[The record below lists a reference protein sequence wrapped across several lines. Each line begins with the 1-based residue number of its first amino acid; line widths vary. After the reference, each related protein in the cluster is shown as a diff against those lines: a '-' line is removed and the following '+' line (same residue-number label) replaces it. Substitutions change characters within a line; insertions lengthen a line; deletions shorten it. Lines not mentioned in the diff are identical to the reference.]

1 MKFAIFLSEMA
12 MIRELGVGLRYH
24 SALAD
29 FVASSGEA
37 IDVLEI
43 DSSPW
48 LDRHDE
54 DELSRLARIPCAK
67 LLRGCPVGASR
78 LPEPGV
84 LPRLRE
90 LASAL
95 EAPWITGELAF
106 HRAHRLEGSG
116 AKGED
121 FDTGLLLPL
130 RQTVGGARLAAH
142 SARSVGNEVRAPF
155 ALRGVRNYLK
165 PRRDEISD
173 GEFLAEVAED
183 AECGIVLDLGSLWIN
198 AANGR
203 CPVAR
208 FLDEI
213 PLERVWDLRLGSA
226 SQRTGYGFGVRP
238 GEILE
243 PLAEIAA
250 ALVPRLPNLR
260 AILFEIHPDSVARLG
275 ASGLVEQIRVLRSL
289 WEDRRNPLGA
299 SSRTRHRSSRWRHER
314 SIAPR
319 EWEDTLGGLVVG
331 KDVRGPLAEELLRDP
346 GLAAARQ
353 LLSDSRASMVAKHL
367 ALTSRLVVAAAGP
380 AFFRSLLEAYWRR
393 EAPSPSAPLEALR
406 FGRHLSTLALDI
418 PYFSEVLEYERAVIA
433 SRLDGEK
440 RVVSFR
446 HDPEVVLRALAKG
459 RLPGDPSRGIFGV
472 EVASA

>member
-1 MKFAIFLSEMA
+1 MTIPD
-12 MIRELGVGLRYH
+12 LGVGLRYH

-29 FVASSGEA
+29 FVASSAEA

-48 LDRHDE
+48 LDRFDE
-54 DELSRLARIPCAK
+54 EALAGLARIPCAK
-67 LLRGCPVGASR
+67 ILRGCPVGASR
-78 LPEPGV
+78 LPEPSV
-84 LPRLRE
+84 LPRLRN

-95 EAPWITGELAF
+95 EARWVTGELAF
-106 HRAHRLEGSG
+106 DRAHSPEGNAG
-116 AKGED
+116 KGED
-121 FDTGLLLPL
+121 FAAGLLLPL

-142 SARSVGNEVRAPF
+142 SARSVGNEVGAPF

-173 GEFLAEVAED
+173 GEFLAEVSED
-183 AECGIVLDLGSLWIN
+183 VECGIVLDLGSLWIN

-203 CPVAR
+203 SPVAR
-208 FLDEI
+208 CLDEI
-213 PLERVWDLRLGSA
+213 PLGRVWDLRLGSA
-226 SQRTGYGFGVRP
+226 SRRTGYGFGVRP

-243 PLAEIAA
+243 ALVEIATE
-250 ALVPRLPNLR
+250 LVPRLPNLR

-275 ASGLVEQIRVLRSL
+275 AAGITDQIRVLRSL
-289 WEDRRNPLGA
+289 WGKRRNAGGA
-299 SSRTRHRSSRWRHER
+299 SSRARQRGSRWRPER
-314 SIAPR
+314 SISPR

-331 KDVRGPLAEELLRDP
+331 RDVRGPLAEELCRDP

-353 LLSDSRASMVAKHL
+353 LLSDSRASMVAEHL

-380 AFFRSLLEAYWRR
+380 AFFRSLLEAYWKR

-406 FGRHLSTLALDI
+406 FGRHLSALALDI
-418 PYFSEVLEYERAVIA
+418 PYFPEVLAYERAVIA

-446 HDPEVVLRALAKG
+446 HDPEVLLRALAKG
-459 RLPGDPSRGIFGV
+459 RLPGDASRGIYGV